1 MRYQREN
8 EMVTIFS
15 LSFSSYYYYCY
26 YVDVFERTDRSK
38 SEPSRLKG
46 VENLGVGDRG
56 DLSNAFP
63 NAFIGDKTRRKQE
76 NEGHRRLL
84 RNARIPF

>member
-15 LSFSSYYYYCY
+15 LSSSSYYYYYCY

-38 SEPSRLKG
+38 SELSRLKG

-56 DLSNAFP
+56 
-63 NAFIGDKTRRKQE
+63 I
-76 NEGHRRLL
+76 
-84 RNARIPF
+84 

>member
-15 LSFSSYYYYCY
+15 LSSYYYYYCY

-38 SEPSRLKG
+38 SEPSRLKR

-56 DLSNAFP
+56 
-63 NAFIGDKTRRKQE
+63 I
-76 NEGHRRLL
+76 
-84 RNARIPF
+84 

>member
-15 LSFSSYYYYCY
+15 LSSFYYYYYCY

-38 SEPSRLKG
+38 LERSRLKG

-56 DLSNAFP
+56 
-63 NAFIGDKTRRKQE
+63 I
-76 NEGHRRLL
+76 
-84 RNARIPF
+84 